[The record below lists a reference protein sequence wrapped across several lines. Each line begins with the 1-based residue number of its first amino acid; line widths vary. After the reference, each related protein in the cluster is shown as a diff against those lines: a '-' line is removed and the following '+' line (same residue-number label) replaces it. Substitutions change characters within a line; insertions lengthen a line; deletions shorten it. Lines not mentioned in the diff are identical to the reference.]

1 MKEINKLSVEEK
13 LHTALEILESI
24 PGSGYWPY
32 ASPAPCSTEVNIKNN
47 LNASILYLERAI
59 AWHEEMFGK
68 TKRDCMSAPETIIES
83 IN

>member
-13 LHTALEILESI
+13 LHTALEILKSI
-24 PGSGYWPY
+24 PGSGYCPY
-32 ASPAPCSTEVNIKNN
+32 ASPAPCSTEVKIKDN
-47 LNASILYLERAI
+47 LNASIHYLERAI

-68 TKRDCMSAPETIIES
+68 TKRDCMSAPQSIIES